1 MRRRWSVAPSAAC
14 TCLAT
19 GRWCSNNSG
28 IAARLTLSKARAA
41 VNAEAAS
48 PRVKQAQRL
57 LRLYHLYRLSIGI
70 TLVLLISSN
79 MDNRLLESANDDLL
93 RSGSWLYLVLNILL
107 VVFLENTRRP
117 ARLFGLALA
126 DVLLL
131 SWLFFVAGGAPS
143 AIGNLLIVSVAIGN
157 TLLRGRIGL
166 LIAAVATLG
175 IVGSSFFLGLSD
187 ASRPSN
193 YLQAGTLGAL
203 CFAAALLVQGLT
215 RRLEASETLAEQR
228 ASEVVGLEALN
239 ALILQRMRTGILV
252 LDRQRRVQLANESAL
267 NLLGMHD
274 LVGQPIDDCSNAL
287 VERLQRWLNNPSLR
301 PQSLTVPGTGLTL
314 QPSFIALGH
323 HEQHQILVFL
333 EDLAQ
338 VSQQAQQLKLASL
351 GRLTAG
357 IAHEIR
363 NPLGA
368 ISHAAQLLRESEEL
382 NSADRRLT
390 QIIQDHSQRMNRVIE
405 NVLQLSRRQP
415 PTPQRL
421 DLRTWLQ
428 QFVQQ
433 AHESATEHQ
442 HLHLSIDPGDYITIM
457 DPDQLTQVLD
467 NLLRNAWRHSAM
479 INEQAEAWLKLSVDP
494 QSQLSTLD
502 IIDNGPG
509 VTPDQQAH
517 LFEPFFTTSSQ
528 GTGLGLY
535 LSRELCE
542 SNQARLDFKPRQG
555 GGCFRIT
562 FAHGRK
568 QI

>member
-1 MRRRWSVAPSAAC
+1 M
-14 TCLAT
+14 AT
-19 GRWCSNNSG
+19 
-28 IAARLTLSKARAA
+28 
-41 VNAEAAS
+41 EASS
-48 PRVKQAQRL
+48 PRLKQTQRL

-79 MDNRLLESANDDLL
+79 MDNRLLEFANDDLL

-107 VVFLENTRRP
+107 VVFLENTRHP
-117 ARLFGLALA
+117 ARLFGLTLA

-131 SWLFFVAGGAPS
+131 SWLFYVAGGAPS
-143 AIGNLLIVSVAIGN
+143 AIGNLIIVSVAIGN
-157 TLLRGRIGL
+157 TLLRGRLGL

-187 ASRPSN
+187 SNRPSN

-203 CFAAALLVQGLT
+203 CFAAALLVQGLN
-215 RRLEASETLAEQR
+215 RRLEASETLAERR

-267 NLLGMHD
+267 HLLGMHD
-274 LVGQPIDDCSNAL
+274 LVGQQIDDYSSAL
-287 VERLQRWLNNPSLR
+287 VERLQLWLNNPSLR
-301 PQSLTVPGTGLTL
+301 PPSLTVSGTGLTL
-314 QPSFIALGH
+314 QPSFIALGYDD
-323 HEQHQILVFL
+323 QRQILVFL
-333 EDLAQ
+333 EDQAQ
-338 VSQQAQQLKLASL
+338 VAQQAQQLKLASL

-357 IAHEIR
+357 ISHEIR

-382 NSADRRLT
+382 NAADRRLT

-405 NVLQLSRRQP
+405 NVLQLSRRQTS
-415 PTPQRL
+415 TPQRL
-421 DLRTWLQ
+421 DLRTWLE
-428 QFVQQ
+428 QFVRRTREHAGEQQ
-433 AHESATEHQ
+433 
-442 HLHLSIDPGDYITIM
+442 LHLSIDPGDYVTLM

-479 INEQAEAWLKLSVDP
+479 LHEPAEAWLKLFIDP
-494 QSQLSTLD
+494 HSQLSTLD

-509 VTPDQQAH
+509 VTPQQQAH

>member
-1 MRRRWSVAPSAAC
+1 MTTETS
-14 TCLAT
+14 
-19 GRWCSNNSG
+19 
-28 IAARLTLSKARAA
+28 
-41 VNAEAAS
+41 S
-48 PRVKQAQRL
+48 PRVRQTQRL

-79 MDNRLLESANDDLL
+79 MDNRLLAFANNDLL

-117 ARLFGLALA
+117 ARLFGLALT

-166 LIAAVATLG
+166 LIAAVATIG
-175 IVGSSFFLGLSD
+175 IVGSSFFLGLND
-187 ASRPSN
+187 SN
-193 YLQAGTLGAL
+193 LPGSYLQAGTLGAL

-215 RRLEASETLAEQR
+215 RRLEASETLAERR
-228 ASEVVGLEALN
+228 ASEVTSLETLN

-274 LVGQPIDDCSNAL
+274 LVGQPIEDYSTAL
-287 VERLQRWLNNPSLR
+287 VDSLKVWLNNPSLR
-301 PQSLTVPGTGLTL
+301 PPGLTIAGTGLTL

-323 HEQHQILVFL
+323 NEQHQTLVFL

-338 VSQQAQQLKLASL
+338 VAQHAQQLKLASL

-382 NSADRRLT
+382 NNADRRLT

-405 NVLQLSRRQP
+405 NVLQLSRRQQ
-415 PTPQRL
+415 TSPQRL
-421 DLRTWLQ
+421 DLRAWLEQFARQARESMAAHQ
-428 QFVQQ
+428 Q
-433 AHESATEHQ
+433 
-442 HLHLSIDPGDYITIM
+442 LHVNIAPGDYATLM

-467 NLLRNAWRHSAM
+467 NLLRNAWRHSAQAH
-479 INEQAEAWLKLSVDP
+479 EQAEAWLELFVDP
-494 QSQLSTLD
+494 YSRLPTLD
-502 IIDNGPG
+502 IIDNGAG

-517 LFEPFFTTSSQ
+517 LFEPFFTTSNQ

>member
-1 MRRRWSVAPSAAC
+1 M
-14 TCLAT
+14 T
-19 GRWCSNNSG
+19 
-28 IAARLTLSKARAA
+28 
-41 VNAEAAS
+41 AEQASS

-79 MDNRLLESANDDLL
+79 MDNRLLEFANDDLL

-117 ARLFGLALA
+117 ARLFGLALT

-131 SWLFFVAGGAPS
+131 SWLFYAAGGAPS

-175 IVGSSFFLGLSD
+175 IVGSSFFLDLSNS
-187 ASRPSN
+187 SRPSS

-215 RRLEASETLAEQR
+215 RRLEASEILAEQR

-274 LVGQPIDDCSNAL
+274 LVGQRLDDCSGAL
-287 VERLQRWLNNPSLR
+287 VERLQLWLNNPSLR
-301 PQSLTVPGTGLTL
+301 PQSLTINGTGLTL

-323 HEQHQILVFL
+323 HDQHQILVFL

-338 VSQQAQQLKLASL
+338 VAQHAQQLKLASL

-382 NSADRRLT
+382 NDADRRLT

-405 NVLQLSRRQP
+405 NVLQLSRRQQT
-415 PTPQRL
+415 TPQRL
-421 DLRTWLQ
+421 DLRIWLD
-428 QFVQQ
+428 QFVRQ
-433 AHESATEHQ
+433 ARENAAGHQ
-442 HLHLSIDPGDYITIM
+442 HLHLSIDPGDYLTLM

-479 INEQAEAWLKLSVDP
+479 AHEEAEVWLKLFIDP
-494 QSQLSTLD
+494 HSQLSTLD

>member
-1 MRRRWSVAPSAAC
+1 M
-14 TCLAT
+14 T
-19 GRWCSNNSG
+19 
-28 IAARLTLSKARAA
+28 
-41 VNAEAAS
+41 AETIS
-48 PRVKQAQRL
+48 PGDKQAKRL
-57 LRLYHLYRLSIGI
+57 LRLYHLYRLTIGI
-70 TLVLLISSN
+70 ILVLISSD
-79 MDNRLLESANDDLL
+79 MDNPLLTSANDALL
-93 RSGSWLYLVLNILL
+93 RSGSWLYLALNILL
-107 VVFLENTRRP
+107 VVFPGNTRRP
-117 ARLFGLALA
+117 GQMFSLALI

-131 SWLFFVAGGAPS
+131 SGLFYAAGGVAS
-143 AIGNLLIVSVAIGN
+143 AIGNLLIVSVAISN
-157 TLLRGRIGL
+157 TLLRRRLGL
-166 LIAAVATLG
+166 LIAAVGALG
-175 IVGSSFFLGLSD
+175 IVGFNILLGLDHS
-187 ASRPSN
+187 ASAN
-193 YLQAGTLGAL
+193 DYLQAGTLGVL

-215 RRLEASETLAEQR
+215 RRVEVSENLAEQR
-228 ASEVVGLEALN
+228 ASEVVGLETLN
-239 ALILQRMRTGILV
+239 SLILQRMRTGILV
-252 LDRQRRVQLANESAL
+252 LDRERRVQLANESAL

-274 LVGQPIDDCSNAL
+274 LVGQQLDDYSTAL
-287 VERLQRWLNNPSLR
+287 VERLQLWRNNPSLR
-301 PQSLTVPGTGLTL
+301 PSSLTVTGTGLAL

-323 HEQHQILVFL
+323 NDQHQILVFL

-338 VSQQAQQLKLASL
+338 VAQHAQQLKLASL

-382 NSADRRLT
+382 NDADRRLT

-405 NVLQLSRRQP
+405 NVLQLSRRQQT
-415 PTPQRL
+415 TPQRL
-421 DLRTWLQ
+421 DLRTWLD
-428 QFVQQ
+428 QFVRQ
-433 AHESATEHQ
+433 ARESMAEHQ
-442 HLHLSIDPGDYITIM
+442 RLHLSIDPGDYTTLM

-479 INEQAEAWLKLSVDP
+479 AHEQAEAWLKLFIDP
-494 QSQLSTLD
+494 HSQLSTLD

-509 VTPDQQAH
+509 VTPEQQAH